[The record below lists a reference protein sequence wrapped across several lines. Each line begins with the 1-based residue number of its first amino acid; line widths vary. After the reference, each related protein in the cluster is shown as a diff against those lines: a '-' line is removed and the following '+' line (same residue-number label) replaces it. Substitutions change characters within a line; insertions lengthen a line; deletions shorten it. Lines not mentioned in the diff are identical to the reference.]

1 MWLAARSTSQTFV
14 PVRGVQTHAYIACSS
29 LCVGLLAGIASLAR
43 RSVWAVPERVVERE
57 AALACIKAVARL
69 GSWVASHTGIA
80 GGRYMRVAAAVRTR
94 LAVRAI
100 VERLRAGHAL
110 NTFNTVV
117 AVTTKDNARIAVA
130 LVVLGLRTCRASRAT
145 AAAAVL
151 SRTAVLT

>member
-1 MWLAARSTSQTFV
+1 
-14 PVRGVQTHAYIACSS
+14 
-29 LCVGLLAGIASLAR
+29 
-43 RSVWAVPERVVERE
+43 
-57 AALACIKAVARL
+57 
-69 GSWVASHTGIA
+69 
-80 GGRYMRVAAAVRTR
+80 MRVAAAVRTK

-100 VERLRAGHAL
+100 VERLHTGQAL

-117 AVTTKDNARIAVA
+117 AVTTKDNARIAAA